1 MGCGVLPAGLHFG
14 SDLANSS
21 DTLVVCA
28 RWRSHHD
35 CRHLPCNAAV
45 AWLEDHEAVWQRREV
60 PAEATHQ
67 LRMNLR
73 THATRG
79 SIFGALFFIEYH
91 SATII
96 I

>member
-1 MGCGVLPAGLHFG
+1 
-14 SDLANSS
+14 
-21 DTLVVCA
+21 
-28 RWRSHHD
+28 
-35 CRHLPCNAAV
+35 
-45 AWLEDHEAVWQRREV
+45 LEDHEAVWQRREV